1 MFFQIDVNAPT
12 PIYEQIYRQVK
23 FFIANGALGPDEMIP
38 SVREV
43 ARSLAINPQTVVRA
57 YRDLQNEG
65 VVYSVR
71 GRGLAVAT
79 DAKKRCRDDRLSFF
93 EREFERLLDEAI
105 QSRLTPEEIRK
116 TVLAKLEKT
125 LKKRFA

>member
-1 MFFQIDVNAPT
+1 MFFQIDVNAPA
-12 PIYEQIYRQVK
+12 PIYEQIYRQAK
-23 FFIANGALGPDEMIP
+23 FLIANGALGPDELIP

-43 ARSLAINPQTVVRA
+43 ARALAINPQTVVRA
-57 YRDLQNEG
+57 YRDLQKEG
-65 VVYSVR
+65 IVYPVR
-71 GRGLAVAT
+71 GRGLAVAEN
-79 DAKKRCRDDRLSFF
+79 AKKRCRDDRLSFF
-93 EREFERLLDEAI
+93 ESELERLLDEAI

>member
-12 PIYEQIYRQVK
+12 PIYEQIYRQAK
-23 FFIANGALGPDEMIP
+23 FFIANGALAPDELIP

-43 ARSLAINPQTVVRA
+43 ARALAINPQTVVRA

-65 VVYSVR
+65 VVYPLR
-71 GRGLAVAT
+71 GRGLAVSP

-93 EREFERLLDEAI
+93 EGEFERLLDEAI

>member
-12 PIYEQIYRQVK
+12 PIYEQIYRQTK
-23 FFIANGALGPDEMIP
+23 SFIANGVLGSNELIP

-43 ARSLAINPQTVVRA
+43 ARALAINPQTVVRA
-57 YRDLQNEG
+57 YRDLQNEEI
-65 VVYSVR
+65 VYPVR
-71 GRGLAVAT
+71 GRGLAVSPNAQ
-79 DAKKRCRDDRLSFF
+79 KRCRDDRLAFF

>member
-1 MFFQIDVNAPT
+1 MFLQIDVNSPT

-23 FFIANGALGPDEMIP
+23 FFIANGALGPDELIP

-43 ARSLAINPQTVVRA
+43 ARALAINPQTVVRA
-57 YRDLQNEG
+57 YRDLQNEEI
-65 VVYSVR
+65 VYPVR
-71 GRGLAVAT
+71 GRGLAVSPNAQN
-79 DAKKRCRDDRLSFF
+79 RCRDDRLAFF

>member
-1 MFFQIDVNAPT
+1 MFFQIDVNSPT

-23 FFIANGALGPDEMIP
+23 FFIANGALGPNELIP

-43 ARSLAINPQTVVRA
+43 ARALAINPQTVVRA

-65 VVYSVR
+65 VVYPVR
-71 GRGLAVAT
+71 GRGLAVAI
-79 DAKKRCRDDRLSFF
+79 DAQKRCRDDRLSFF
-93 EREFERLLDEAI
+93 EREFERLLDEAF

>member
-12 PIYEQIYRQVK
+12 PIYEQIYRQAK
-23 FFIANGALGPDEMIP
+23 FLIANGALAPDELIP

-43 ARSLAINPQTVVRA
+43 ARALAINPQTVVRA

-65 VVYSVR
+65 VVYQVR

-93 EREFERLLDEAI
+93 ESEFERLLDEAI

-116 TVLAKLEKT
+116 TVLTKLEKT

>member
-23 FFIANGALGPDEMIP
+23 FLIANGALAPDELIP

-43 ARSLAINPQTVVRA
+43 ARALAINPQTVVRA

-65 VVYSVR
+65 VVYSLR

-93 EREFERLLDEAI
+93 ESEFERLLDEAI
-105 QSRLTPEEIRK
+105 QSRLSPEEIRK
-116 TVLAKLEKT
+116 TVLTKLEKT

>member
-1 MFFQIDVNAPT
+1 MFFQIDVNSPT

-23 FFIANGALGPDEMIP
+23 FFIANGALGSDELIP

-43 ARSLAINPQTVVRA
+43 ARALAINPQTVVRA
-57 YRDLQNEG
+57 YRDLQNEEI
-65 VVYSVR
+65 VYPVR
-71 GRGLAVAT
+71 GRGLAVSA
-79 DAKKRCRDDRLSFF
+79 DAKKRCRDDRLAFF
-93 EREFERLLDEAI
+93 EREFERLLDEAL

-116 TVLAKLEKT
+116 TVATKLEKT

>member
-23 FFIANGALGPDEMIP
+23 FFIANGALGPDELIP

-43 ARSLAINPQTVVRA
+43 ARALAINPQTVVRA

-65 VVYSVR
+65 VVYQVR

-93 EREFERLLDEAI
+93 ESEFERLLDEAI

-116 TVLAKLEKT
+116 TVLTKLEKT

>member
-1 MFFQIDVNAPT
+1 MFFQIDVNAPS

-23 FFIANGALGPDEMIP
+23 FLIANGALAPDELIP
-38 SVREV
+38 SVREA
-43 ARSLAINPQTVVRA
+43 ARALAINPQTVVRA

-65 VVYSVR
+65 VVYSLR
-71 GRGLAVAT
+71 GRGLAVAA

-93 EREFERLLDEAI
+93 ESEFERLLDEAI

-116 TVLAKLEKT
+116 TVLTKLEKT

>member
-12 PIYEQIYRQVK
+12 PIYEQIYRQAK
-23 FFIANGALGPDEMIP
+23 FFIANGVLGPNELIP

-43 ARSLAINPQTVVRA
+43 ARALAINPQTVVRA
-57 YRDLQNEG
+57 YRDLQNEEI
-65 VVYSVR
+65 VYPLR
-71 GRGLAVAT
+71 GRGLAVSPNAL
-79 DAKKRCRDDRLSFF
+79 KRCRDDRLAFF

-116 TVLAKLEKT
+116 TVLTKLEKT